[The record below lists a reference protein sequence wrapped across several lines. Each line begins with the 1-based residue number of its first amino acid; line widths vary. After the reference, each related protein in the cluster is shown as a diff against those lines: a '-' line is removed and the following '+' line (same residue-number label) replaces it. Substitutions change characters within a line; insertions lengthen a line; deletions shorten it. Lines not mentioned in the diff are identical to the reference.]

1 MHLESNTTVVN
12 KSQEDLFHFLADVKN
27 FETIMPDSIQR
38 FELLDENSFLF
49 QLKGMPEIGLQ
60 IKDKTPYHQIVLGA
74 KSDKFPF
81 VLKAD
86 LKPIADN
93 QTQAQLIF
101 DGEFNAMMAMMVK
114 SPLKNFINTLA
125 EKIGQL

>member
-1 MHLESNTTVVN
+1 MHLESNTTTVN
-12 KSQEDLFHFLADVKN
+12 KSQEELFNFLSDVKN

-60 IKDKTPYHQIVLGA
+60 IKDKTPHSQIVLGA

-81 VLKAD
+81 TLKAD
-86 LKPIADN
+86 LTPISEN
-93 QTQAQLIF
+93 QTEAQLIF